1 MVGAWA
7 APLDIAPNFVG
18 TLMGLTGFF
27 TNILGNVIVT
37 YTKPLMLGI
46 LDKDMVWT
54 GLFLLVVAVIIVT
67 NIIFLLFYSAE
78 TQEWNK
84 LKDPNEFDALRRKK
98 SIVAK
103 IQNPNLDHLAYQRG
117 LSSISI

>member
-1 MVGAWA
+1 
-7 APLDIAPNFVG
+7 
-18 TLMGLTGFF
+18 MGLTGFF
-27 TNILGNVIVT
+27 TNILGSVIVT

-46 LDKDMVWT
+46 LGEDMVWT

-78 TQEWNK
+78 TQEWNE
-84 LKDPNEFDALRRKK
+84 LKDPNESDALGRK
-98 SIVAK
+98 SIVSFS
-103 IQNPNLDHLAYQRG
+103 NLDHLAYQRG

>member
-18 TLMGLTGFF
+18 TLMGLTGMI
-27 TNILGNVIVT
+27 TNILGNVILP
-37 YTKPLMLGI
+37 YTKPLMVAI
-46 LDKDMVWT
+46 LDEDMVWT
-54 GLFLLVVAVIIVT
+54 GLFLLVMAVIIVT

-78 TQEWNK
+78 TQEWNE
-84 LKDPNEFDALRRKK
+84 LKDPNESDALRRKK

-117 LSSISI
+117 LSHS

>member
-78 TQEWNK
+78 TQEWNE
-84 LKDPNEFDALRRKK
+84 LKDPNESDALRRKK

-117 LSSISI
+117 LSHSAP